1 MLIFMKEALY
11 YEALADQQ
19 VRCGLCHHGCIIR
32 CGRRGICGVRENRD
46 GRLYSLVYGRLT
58 AEAVDPIEK
67 KPLYHFLPGSTSF
80 SVATRGCNFRCL
92 HCQNCT
98 ISQVTSDVPLNRD
111 RETAPQ
117 QLVAVARGMGCKSIS
132 YTYTEPTIFYEYAL
146 DTARLAAAAGLKNV
160 FVTNGYITPDPLREI
175 APVLDAANIDLKFF
189 DEKMYREVC
198 GAHLQPVLDTIGLY
212 YELGI
217 WIEITTLIIP
227 EHNDDDE
234 QLRKIAEFIAGLDTA
249 IPWHVTGFY
258 PVYKLQH
265 VPPATVA
272 MLRRARRIGYE
283 TGLKNVY
290 TGNLPDDEGCTTYC
304 PECRAELIVRGGRRA
319 LVSSGFD
326 GVCEECGGRLAGVFA
341 TN

>member
-1 MLIFMKEALY
+1 MFMKEALY

-19 VRCGLCHHGCIIR
+19 VRCGLCHHRCMIR
-32 CGRRGICGVRENRD
+32 SGRRGICGVRENRD

-80 SVATRGCNFRCL
+80 SIATRGCNFRCL

-98 ISQVTSDVPLNRD
+98 ISQVTSDVPISGD
-111 RETAPQ
+111 REIAPE
-117 QLVAVARGMGCKSIS
+117 QLVAVARGMGCRSIS

-146 DTARLAAAAGLKNV
+146 DTARLAAAHGLKNV
-160 FVTNGYITPDPLREI
+160 FVTNGYITPEPLREI
-175 APVLDAANIDLKFF
+175 APVLDAANVDLKFF
-189 DEKMYREVC
+189 DQAKYREIC
-198 GAHLQPVLDTIGLY
+198 GADLQPVLDTIRLY

-227 EHNDDDE
+227 EYNDDDV
-234 QLRKIAEFIAGLDTA
+234 QLGRIASFIAELDCT

-283 TGLKNVY
+283 AGLEHVY
-290 TGNLPDDEGCTTYC
+290 TGNLPDEEGSTTLC
-304 PECRAELIVRGGRRA
+304 PDCNSA
-319 LVSSGFD
+319 LLARSGLHLSSAKSFD
-326 GVCEECGGRLAGVFA
+326 GVCSSCGSHIAGIWQ
-341 TN
+341 